1 MPLYNDKLH
10 KLKINN
16 TPSSKFKKKQQEK
29 AAKKPL
35 NIKRHEKSQ
44 RGSVQR
50 ASQTRY

>member
-16 TPSSKFKKKQQEK
+16 TPASKFKKKQQEK

>member
-16 TPSSKFKKKQQEK
+16 TPSSKFKKKLQTK

-35 NIKRHEKSQ
+35 NIKRHDESQ
-44 RGSVQR
+44 RRSVQR
-50 ASQTRY
+50 ASQTSY

>member
-1 MPLYNDKLH
+1 MPLYNDKLQ

-16 TPSSKFKKKQQEK
+16 TPASKFKKKLKEK
-29 AAKKPL
+29 AATKPL

-44 RGSVQR
+44 RRSVQR

>member
-1 MPLYNDKLH
+1 MPLYNDKHH
-10 KLKINN
+10 KLKINK
-16 TPSSKFKKKQQEK
+16 TPSSKFKKKLQTK